1 MGLTYQSTGLAALKE
16 KETENS
22 PAKNVNDYVIA
33 LAGNPNTGK
42 STVFNSLTGLKQHTG
57 NWPGKTVMNA
67 RGYYEE
73 NGRRFILVDL
83 PGTYSL
89 LANSAEEEVARDFLC
104 FGEPLVTVVVVDAT
118 CLERNLNLVLQILEI
133 TFKVVVCVNL
143 MDEAKRK
150 GIKVDLLKL
159 SSLLGVPVVGTNAR
173 DGEGLAELKTV
184 ISKVVEQELSCDSG
198 DSVFVHYV
206 EPVEKGIALLQSIV
220 EKISTGRI
228 NSRWLSLR
236 LLENNEKIKASLDSF
251 LGISLAEC
259 SELRNC
265 LSGVER
271 FFQERKITIEEV
283 KDSIVASLVKTAEKI
298 GQEVLVFEKENYNQ
312 FDRKMDNILISKRFG
327 IPIMLALLGVIFWI
341 TIQGANYP
349 SQLLASGFF
358 WLEGRLTVLF
368 SVAGLPDWLYGIIV
382 LGVYRTL
389 AWVISVMLPPMAI
402 FFPLFTLLED
412 LGYLPRVA
420 FNLDNFFKKACAHGK
435 QALTMCMGFGCNAA
449 GVIACRIIDSPR
461 ERLIAIITNNFVP
474 CNGRFPTLIALAAI
488 FLVGNWGVPWQSLG
502 AALVILAVIVL
513 SVFITLVVSRFLS
526 QTILRGLPSSFT
538 LELPPYRKPQIG
550 RVIVRSI
557 FDRTLFVLARAVMV
571 AAPAGVL
578 IWFFAN
584 FTINEV
590 SILNHCAGFLDP
602 FGRLL
607 GLDGFILTAFILGLP
622 ANEIVI
628 PILIM
633 SYLAT
638 GSMLE
643 LDSLEALRE
652 LFVQNGWTWLTAV
665 CMMLFVLNH
674 FPCGTTLLTIRKET
688 QSLKWT
694 AVSFLVPTM
703 MGIVLCFV
711 VAQTIRFLG
720 LV

>member
-1 MGLTYQSTGLAALKE
+1 LGLTYQSTGLATCQEAEFGLVKDE
-16 KETENS
+16 HDL
-22 PAKNVNDYVIA
+22 VVA

-67 RGYYEE
+67 RGYYEDQ
-73 NGRRFILVDL
+73 GRKFILVDL

-89 LANSAEEEVARDFLC
+89 LANSVEEEVARDFLC
-104 FGEPLVTVVVVDAT
+104 FGKPWVTVVVVDPT

-133 TFKVVVCVNL
+133 TPRVVVCVNL

-150 GIKVDLLKL
+150 GIKVDLPKL
-159 SSLLGVPVVGTNAR
+159 STLLGVPVVGTNAR
-173 DGEGLAELKTV
+173 DGEGLEKLKMV
-184 ISKVVEQELSCDSG
+184 ISQVAEEELNCSPI
-198 DSVFVHYV
+198 SVRYP
-206 EPVEKGIALLQSIV
+206 ESIEKGIELLQPVI
-220 EKISTGRI
+220 EKINVGQLS
-228 NSRWLSLR
+228 SRWVALR
-236 LLENNEKIKASLDSF
+236 LLENNEKIRTSLDSF
-251 LGISLAEC
+251 LGINLAEC
-259 SELRNC
+259 PDLENVLAVVNT
-265 LSGVER
+265 
-271 FFQERKITIEEV
+271 FFQEQKITVEEV

-298 GQEVLVFEKENYNQ
+298 GQKVLVFEKEDYNQ
-312 FDRKMDNILISKRFG
+312 IDRKIDHILISKRFG
-327 IPIMLALLGVIFWI
+327 IPIMLALLGAVFWI

-349 SQLLASGFF
+349 SQLLASSFF
-358 WLEGRLTVLF
+358 WLEGHLTALF
-368 SVAGLPDWLYGIIV
+368 IAGGLPDWLYGVVV

-412 LGYLPRVA
+412 LGYLPRIA

-449 GVIACRIIDSPR
+449 GVISCRIIDSPR

-474 CNGRFPTLIALAAI
+474 CNGRFPTLIAVATI
-488 FLVGNWGVPWQSLG
+488 FLVGNWKMPWRSFG
-502 AALVILAVIVL
+502 AALVILAVIVF
-513 SVFITLVVSRFLS
+513 SVIITLLTAKFLS

-584 FTINEV
+584 FMVNEV
-590 SILNHCAGFLDP
+590 SLLNYCANFLDP
-602 FGRLL
+602 FARLL
-607 GLDGFILTAFILGLP
+607 GLDGFILLAFILGLP

-628 PILIM
+628 PILTM

-643 LDSLEALRE
+643 LDSLEALRG

-665 CMMLFVLNH
+665 CMLLFVLNH
-674 FPCGTTLLTIRKET
+674 FPCGTTLLTIHKET

-694 AVSFLVPTM
+694 AVSFLIPTLV
-703 MGIVLCFV
+703 GIVLCFV
-711 VAQTIRFLG
+711 VAQTVRLLG

>member
-1 MGLTYQSTGLAALKE
+1 
-16 KETENS
+16 
-22 PAKNVNDYVIA
+22 
-33 LAGNPNTGK
+33 
-42 STVFNSLTGLKQHTG
+42 
-57 NWPGKTVMNA
+57 
-67 RGYYEE
+67 
-73 NGRRFILVDL
+73 
-83 PGTYSL
+83 
-89 LANSAEEEVARDFLC
+89 
-104 FGEPLVTVVVVDAT
+104 
-118 CLERNLNLVLQILEI
+118 
-133 TFKVVVCVNL
+133 
-143 MDEAKRK
+143 
-150 GIKVDLLKL
+150 
-159 SSLLGVPVVGTNAR
+159 LLGVPVVGTNAR

-184 ISKVVEQELSCDSG
+184 ISKVAEQELSCHPV
-198 DSVFVHYV
+198 SVRYS
-206 EPVEKGIALLQSIV
+206 EAIEKGDV
-220 EKISTGRI
+220 KE
-228 NSRWLSLR
+228 
-236 LLENNEKIKASLDSF
+236 
-251 LGISLAEC
+251 
-259 SELRNC
+259 
-265 LSGVER
+265 
-271 FFQERKITIEEV
+271 FFQEQKIMSEEV
-283 KDSIVASLVKTAEKI
+283 KDSITTSLIKTAEKI
-298 GQEVLVFEKENYNQ
+298 GQEVLVFAKEDYHQ
-312 FDRKMDNILISKRFG
+312 FDRKIDRLLISKRFG
-327 IPIMLALLGVIFWI
+327 IPIMLALLGVVFWL

-349 SQLLASGFF
+349 SQLLANGFF
-358 WLEGRLTVLF
+358 WLEERLTALF
-368 SVAGLPDWLYGIIV
+368 LAGGLPDWLYGVVV

-412 LGYLPRVA
+412 SGYLPRIA

-488 FLVGNWGVPWQSLG
+488 FLVGNWGAPWRSLG
-502 AALVILAVIVL
+502 ATFVILAVIVL
-513 SVFITLVVSRFLS
+513 SVIVTLVVSRLLS
-526 QTILRGLPSSFT
+526 QTILRGLPSSFA

-557 FDRTLFVLARAVMV
+557 FDRTLFVLGRAVMV
-571 AAPAGVL
+571 AAPAGAL
-578 IWFFAN
+578 IWFCAN
-584 FTINEV
+584 FTVNEV

-602 FGRLL
+602 FARLL

-643 LDSLEALRE
+643 LDSLEALRG

-665 CMMLFVLNH
+665 CTMLFVLNH

-694 AVSFLVPTM
+694 VVSFLVPTM
-703 MGIVLCFV
+703 MGILLCFT
-711 VAQTIRFLG
+711 VAQTVRLLG